1 MRQPAIALTAYAR
14 PEERNKALAAG
25 FQMHIAKPLDPAEL
39 TSAIVKLARQSRIQ
53 LPAPAAMVQAP
64 ETT

>member
-1 MRQPAIALTAYAR
+1 MRQPAIALTACVP

-39 TSAIVKLARQSRIQ
+39 TSAIVKLVRQSRIQ
-53 LPAPAAMVQAP
+53 LPAPAAMVQAL